1 MILEISNYKHME
13 NLQIADLAQIF
24 SALGG
29 ESRVQLLLAL
39 QAKALTCPD
48 PAHCDLSERCCD
60 VSELAEGTGLAMST
74 ISYHLK
80 ELRRAGLIQTHRRGK
95 HIYCAINEAT
105 AAQLAQFFESLGPVT
120 QFQTEVT

>member
-1 MILEISNYKHME
+1 VKPLKHS
-13 NLQIADLAQIF
+13 DLAQIF
-24 SALGG
+24 AALGG
-29 ESRVQLLLAL
+29 ETRVQLLLAL
-39 QAKALTCPD
+39 QAKVLNCPD
-48 PAHCDLSERCCD
+48 PTNCDLSERCCD
-60 VSELAEGTGLAMST
+60 VSELAEATGLAMST

-105 AAQLAQFFESLGPVT
+105 AAQLAQFFESLRQVT